1 VAGGRTIYRTP
12 VLPEWVDF
20 NGHLRD
26 AYYVLIASYAADAL
40 MDHLGIDE
48 PYRQRTH
55 CTLYTLEL
63 HVHYFHEVKLA
74 DSVEVAVRIIG
85 ADEKRIHAG
94 FELGCERLSEPAAS
108 IELMLLHVEQG
119 ESVRAL
125 AFPEEVARA
134 LAALKIATA
143 GAAPARRGSRK
154 IELRGR

>member
-63 HVHYFHEVKLA
+63 
-74 DSVEVAVRIIG
+74 
-85 ADEKRIHAG
+85 HAG